1 MTLRKAEII
10 TRGEANELEVDMKEG
25 QIHATSFR
33 GLSVYQSVG
42 PSPVLS
48 RSAQEETARHA
59 A

>member
-1 MTLRKAEII
+1 MTLRTTEII
-10 TRGEANELEVDMKEG
+10 TSGEANELEVDTKEG

-42 PSPVLS
+42 PSLVLS
-48 RSAQEETARHA
+48 RSAHEETARHA

>member
-1 MTLRKAEII
+1 MT
-10 TRGEANELEVDMKEG
+10 EG
-25 QIHATSFR
+25 QIHASSFR

-42 PSPVLS
+42 PSPALT